1 MLVSVLQKHQVLGQ
15 TQDDAAG
22 EAFDKIA
29 KLMHLPYPGGPI
41 IEKLARDVDF
51 QDFFHYPR
59 SKHKTLDFSFSGLKT
74 AVLYDLVKQ
83 GAYNLATK
91 TFLRS
96 DDEQFKKE
104 VASSLLV
111 CIADNAA
118 MIAFVG
124 NYKAQQGHFSD
135 FTLDIGD

>member
-1 MLVSVLQKHQVLGQ
+1 MKDFGDYEIFGE

-29 KLMHLPYPGGPI
+29 KLMNLPYPGGPV
-41 IEKLARDVDF
+41 IEKLAREVNF

-83 GAYNLATK
+83 NAYNLATK
-91 TFLRS
+91 TFLRAMMNNL
-96 DDEQFKKE
+96 KKK
-104 VASSLLV
+104 LLAHYL
-111 CIADNAA
+111 CALQIFLNK
-118 MIAFVG
+118 
-124 NYKAQQGHFSD
+124 N
-135 FTLDIGD
+135 LLLP